1 MAIKIA
7 ISLTALSLIQIGMAE
22 VWDRKGS
29 APNVGQ
35 DRQAHYLFIPHHC
48 RITARWVGRGVVA
61 RLVWWAV
68 VQYHKRA
75 QYEAET
81 FVFSRIYCNI
91 RKPLMPIRYPLAFRG
106 TARPSVCSA
115 WRLKVPKIEHLT
127 HPKPYIVSKL
137 GAFPKPFACFSL
149 FVQAETLYRAE
160 TRCFSETF
168 CLFLPY

>member
-61 RLVWWAV
+61 RL
-68 VQYHKRA
+68 YRH
-75 QYEAET
+75 
-81 FVFSRIYCNI
+81 I
-91 RKPLMPIRYPLAFRG
+91 RKPLMSIRYPIAFRG

-115 WRLKVPKIEHLT
+115 WRLKVPKNERLT
-127 HPKPYIVSKL
+127 HPKPYIV
-137 GAFPKPFACFSL
+137 PK
-149 FVQAETLYRAE
+149 
-160 TRCFSETF
+160 TRCSSETF
-168 CLFLPY
+168 CLFLPYLFKSKPSFFVELGAVVHQRKTSARFCHQRNLQAFFVTFCLFAF